1 MTDLTRYPIG
11 NDGAGRIALWCNDCE
26 VIGGIDDAAN
36 HIDNAPIWTEDDA
49 AEQVTE
55 LCLANLVAIAEE
67 HEREHH
73 ADEPAFSNALTP
85 EQQASLGRPCLCYPT
100 CAAEG

>member
-26 VIGGIDDAAN
+26 VVGGIDDAGN
-36 HIDNAPIWTEDDA
+36 HIDDAPIWTEDDA
-49 AEQVTE
+49 SEQVTE

-67 HEREHH
+67 HEQKYH
-73 ADEPAFSNALTP
+73 AA
-85 EQQASLGRPCLCYPT
+85 
-100 CAAEG
+100 AAEPTESPQ